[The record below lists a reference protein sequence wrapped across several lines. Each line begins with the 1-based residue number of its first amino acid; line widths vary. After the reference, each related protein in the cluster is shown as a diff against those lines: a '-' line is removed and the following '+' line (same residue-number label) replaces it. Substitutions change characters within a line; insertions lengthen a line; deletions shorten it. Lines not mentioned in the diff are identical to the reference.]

1 MGQRTTTCWLIL
13 SSFWSSESN
22 FRPAGPERARARHY
36 CNAGGIEMRHRICT
50 VLLWFLVVSCVAA
63 AQDSPALM
71 PKDPIRLSKVEGR
84 MDHMSVDVKG
94 QRLFA
99 TAFDNHTLEVIDLRT
114 GRQIH
119 TISNLDEPQ
128 GAYYDAATNR
138 LFVACGGDGTV
149 KIFDGTPLQLL
160 QTVTLDLDA
169 DNVRYDAR
177 GKHIVVGFGG
187 EKFLAGKVA
196 RPGGGGALAMLD
208 SNGKIVGEIDMDA
221 HPESFQLE
229 KSGTRVFV
237 NVPDKQEVEVAD
249 LVKGTV
255 LARWPVTCTTNFPM
269 ALDELHH
276 RLFVGCRMP
285 ARLAVFD
292 TETGK
297 IVASPA
303 IVEHTDDLFFDA
315 SKGRIYILGEGF
327 IEAWREKDPDHFDRV
342 GRFPTP
348 ADGRTGLFV
357 PDLGE
362 LFETIPH
369 HGAQGAEILVYSTK

>member
-1 MGQRTTTCWLIL
+1 
-13 SSFWSSESN
+13 
-22 FRPAGPERARARHY
+22 
-36 CNAGGIEMRHRICT
+36 MRNRIF
-50 VLLWFLVVSCVAA
+50 VLLLWLVAIPWIMAA
-63 AQDSPALM
+63 AQKSAALTA
-71 PKDPIRLSKVEGR
+71 KNPIKLTKVEGR

-99 TAFDNHTLEVIDLRT
+99 TAFDNHTLEVIDLKT

-119 TISNLDEPQ
+119 TIPDLDEPQ
-128 GAYYDAATNR
+128 GAYFDPETNR
-138 LFVACGGDGTV
+138 LFVASGGDGTV
-149 KIFDGTPLQLL
+149 KIFDGTTFQLV
-160 QTVTLDLDA
+160 QKITLDLDA
-169 DNVRYDAR
+169 DNVRYDSR

-187 EKFLAGKVA
+187 EKFLAGKVT
-196 RPGGGGALAMLD
+196 RPGGGGALEVLD
-208 SNGKIVGEIDMDA
+208 LMGKKVAEIPTDA

-229 KSGTRVFV
+229 KTGTRVFV

-255 LARWPVTCTTNFPM
+255 LAHWKVDVCTTNFPM
-269 ALDELHH
+269 SLDEAHH
-276 RLFVGCRMP
+276 RLFVGCRIP

-303 IVEHTDDLFFDA
+303 MVEHTDDLFFDA
-315 SKGRIYILGEGF
+315 GKGRIYVLGEGF
-327 IEAWREKDPDHFDRV
+327 IDVWRQRDPDHYDRI
-342 GRFPTP
+342 GRVPTP
-348 ADGRTGLFV
+348 ADARTGLFV

-369 HGAQGAEILVYSTK
+369 HGAQGAEIDVYATTIGRL

>member
-1 MGQRTTTCWLIL
+1 MRNLL
-13 SSFWSSESN
+13 FAPLFWSIVL
-22 FRPAGPERARARHY
+22 A
-36 CNAGGIEMRHRICT
+36 CGI
-50 VLLWFLVVSCVAA
+50 AA
-63 AQDSPALM
+63 AREPAALTPKKPIKLM
-71 PKDPIRLSKVEGR
+71 NVEGR

-99 TAFDNHTLEVIDLRT
+99 TAFDNHTLEVIDLTT

-119 TISNLDEPQ
+119 TIPDLDEPQ
-128 GAYYDAATNR
+128 GAYFDPDVNR

-149 KIFDGTPLQLL
+149 KIFDGTTFRLL

-177 GKHIVVGFGG
+177 GKHVVVGFGG
-187 EKFLAGKVA
+187 EKFLAGKVT
-196 RPGGGGALAMLD
+196 RPGGGGALEVLD
-208 SNGKIVGEIDMDA
+208 LMGKKLAEIPTDA

-229 KSGTRVFV
+229 KTGTRIFL

-249 LVKGTV
+249 LEKGTV
-255 LARWPVTCTTNFPM
+255 LAHWKVSCTTNFPM
-269 ALDELHH
+269 ALDESHH
-276 RLFVGCRMP
+276 RLFVGCRIP
-285 ARLAVFD
+285 AQLAVFD

-297 IVASPA
+297 IVASPM

-327 IEAWREKDPDHFDRV
+327 IEAWQQKDADHYERIDRYS
-342 GRFPTP
+342 TP

-369 HGAQGAEILVYSTK
+369 HGQQSAEILVYNTK